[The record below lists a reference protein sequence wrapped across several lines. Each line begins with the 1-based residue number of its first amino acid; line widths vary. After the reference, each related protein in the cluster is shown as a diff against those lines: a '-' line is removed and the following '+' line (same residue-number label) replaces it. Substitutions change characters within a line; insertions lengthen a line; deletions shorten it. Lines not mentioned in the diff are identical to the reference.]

1 MRKKMTILSDIFI
14 LLKMSQLSCNEL
26 CSSLQ
31 ICNRCNQEKSIHDF
45 YSYTNGGYKRIC
57 KRCENTNK
65 SKYELWYCDDCGI
78 TIRQRYKTKHL
89 NSKRHLHCYF
99 WNERYDSE
107 RLQKQN
113 KRRS

>member
-1 MRKKMTILSDIFI
+1 MRKKMKILSDIFI

-45 YSYTNGGYKRIC
+45 YSYTNGGYKSIC

-65 SKYELWYCDDCGI
+65 SKYELYECNKCGLI
-78 TIRQRYKTKHL
+78 IRQRNKKKHEE
-89 NSKRHLHCYF
+89 SHRHLYYYF
-99 WNERYDSE
+99 WGEQYDSE

-113 KRRS
+113 KRK